1 MAQIHKVVYKPD
13 TQSTDEYIVF
23 VNQAEYKKWKDGGKL
38 SCSSSSSIPLAL
50 IVDAFDIFHSGQ
62 GAQGHLGRISKQT
75 LETVFGT
82 KHEDEAVKVV
92 LEKGTIQAS
101 EGVQKSG
108 TSSKNDSH
116 GSQFVDTRGGGLRG

>member
-23 VNQAEYKKWKDGGKL
+23 VNQAEML
-38 SCSSSSSIPLAL
+38 TICAPSSIPLAL